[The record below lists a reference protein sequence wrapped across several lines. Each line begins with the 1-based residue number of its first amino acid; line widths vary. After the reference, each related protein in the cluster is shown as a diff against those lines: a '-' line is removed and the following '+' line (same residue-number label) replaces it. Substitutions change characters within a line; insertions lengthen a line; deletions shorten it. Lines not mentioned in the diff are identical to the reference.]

1 LAFGHGKT
9 VVFPRRHI
17 QGNVPAIRNSKV
29 IDIVT
34 ELRSFGVEVFIADPL
49 ANAAA
54 ARTWYHAHSVFRS
67 PPADAVILAVCH
79 DQYRQGGWTLVNGRL
94 KSAGGLVMDFKA
106 ILDRTSTPP
115 NVRRWRM

>member
-54 ARTWYHAHSVFRS
+54 WQHEHGITLTPFSDLR
-67 PPADAVILAVCH
+67 
-79 DQYRQGGWTLVNGRL
+79 RQMR
-94 KSAGGLVMDFKA
+94 
-106 ILDRTSTPP
+106 
-115 NVRRWRM
+115 